1 MIMLRGRGRACGP
14 ASTRVLARARLL
26 NAAAGREGAWQGAA
40 MTATSLPYLTTSQTS
55 SSRGNDP
62 RQSEDQSTS
71 ETNHL
76 AGGANGDGG
85 GNNNVTCTISNVYE
99 ICKGVMGQLK
109 VIDGRLEKI
118 EDKQIKLSDTVKKLN
133 DMIKKNYKRIV
144 CYQRDYS

>member
-1 MIMLRGRGRACGP
+1 MIMLRGRGRSRGP

-26 NAAAGREGAWQGAA
+26 NAAAGRGGARQGAA
-40 MTATSLPYLTTSQTS
+40 MTATSLPSLTTGQTS
-55 SSRGNDP
+55 SSSGNDP

-76 AGGANGDGG
+76 ASGANGDGG
-85 GNNNVTCTISNVYE
+85 ENVTCTISNVYE

-109 VIDGRLEKI
+109 VIDGQLKKI
-118 EDKQIKLSDTVKKLN
+118 EDKQIKLSDTVKELN

-144 CYQRDYS
+144 CYQKDSS